1 MKPVVNNIEQPAR
14 TFLKS
19 TSHLRVRE
27 TSKNYARSIAVGLQF
42 GVIYLPFEIVNVVL
56 VPFFSNFIHSIYHA
70 IDSLIFVISAAI
82 EAYYLG
88 FTGKLEAVDEPIPDS
103 YDAEE

>member
-1 MKPVVNNIEQPAR
+1 MKPVADNIEQPAR

-27 TSKNYARSIAVGLQF
+27 ISGNYPRSIAVGLQF
-42 GVIYLPFEIVNVVL
+42 GVIYLPFEIIDVVL

-70 IDSLIFVISAAI
+70 IGSLIFVFSSAA

-103 YDAEE
+103 YYDDE